1 MMGVVTV
8 SSSASRTPVGITAR
22 ISSNGSSSSSSSSSP
37 SSPSRRS
44 VIVKF
49 KTDKLDHTASSL
61 VKKGRPR
68 KVNGA
73 PTLDLD
79 HDYNEAAAKLETLYK
94 LSPPSPPDVDEEEEV
109 GTRKRKTRDGSK
121 TGRIVVRNP
130 EKKSKRLTLDGRV
143 ALKKNNVVKDDECRK
158 IEELGTQ
165 YSGSTSLGSL
175 DWKKMKIPPVLTSS
189 EHTWLFNLMQ
199 PMKAVMQLKDELQE
213 AMGKEPSDRQ
223 LAEAANSTVYEIRR
237 QLQIGEA
244 ARNKL
249 IKHNLRLVLF
259 VINKYF
265 SDFSNSSRFPDLCQA
280 GAQGLITAIDR
291 FEPKRKV
298 KLSTYALFWIR
309 HSIIRSMTLSSFIHV
324 PFGLESIRADIQKK
338 RLHLLVE
345 LQREPTDEEIVER
358 VGISMER
365 YREVIR
371 AGRPVRS
378 LHSRNPVTQVELINE
393 LEDMNGDEN
402 RRRPDLLRLAL
413 DDVLDSLKPKESL
426 VIRQRFGLDGKGDRS
441 LSEVAANLN
450 ISREMVRKHEVKALM
465 KLRHPT
471 RVKYL
476 RQYIV

>member
-324 PFGLESIRADIQKK
+324 PFGLES
-338 RLHLLVE
+338 
-345 LQREPTDEEIVER
+345 
-358 VGISMER
+358 
-365 YREVIR
+365 
-371 AGRPVRS
+371 
-378 LHSRNPVTQVELINE
+378 
-393 LEDMNGDEN
+393 
-402 RRRPDLLRLAL
+402 
-413 DDVLDSLKPKESL
+413 LDSLKPKESL